1 LIAKE
6 IVLLITAKASIVHTV
21 THYTFYFYDGALWP
35 VACGLWLRRG
45 TRGKARNVMVKK
57 RIKKRRSAL
66 VVAVPSLVL

>member
-1 LIAKE
+1 MIAKE

-21 THYTFYFYDGALWP
+21 THYTFYFYDGAL
-35 VACGLWLRRG
+35 CRGLWLRRG

-66 VVAVPSLVL
+66 VIAVPSFLLLRS